1 MPTYHAASVYFL
13 VISEKSSTFAA
24 DFKTY
29 FAMSK
34 SFKKI
39 SRLAQ
44 VLLIVLLCV
53 SCAVGGPL
61 DDIAPT
67 LQDSFVADL
76 SSSVQ
81 NKDRDRVFR
90 DTITP
95 PSNPMNEVPY
105 VPGTHFFR
113 GVLQLEY
120 FGGSLFC
127 AIRSTN
133 NNYFLTD
140 DGSIYLMRLNH
151 PMLEKFAVGD
161 TVVVTAMPMMVK
173 DSLSLATYHILP
185 NAIFK

>member
-1 MPTYHAASVYFL
+1 MITN
-13 VISEKSSTFAA
+13 
-24 DFKTY
+24 
-29 FAMSK
+29 
-34 SFKKI
+34 FKKI

-44 VLLIVLLCV
+44 TLLIVLLCV
-53 SCAVGGPL
+53 SCGPDIHTDGPNLDPL
-61 DDIAPT
+61 D
-67 LQDSFVADL
+67 SFIGGVSTA
-76 SSSVQ
+76 VN

-120 FGGSLFC
+120 FGSSLFC

-133 NNYFLTD
+133 DNNYFLTD
-140 DGSIYLMRLNH
+140 NGSIYLMRLNH
-151 PMLEKFAVGD
+151 PLLAEFAVGD
-161 TVVVTAMPMMVK
+161 TVVVTAKPTMLL

-185 NAIFK
+185 NKIFK

>member
-1 MPTYHAASVYFL
+1 MITN
-13 VISEKSSTFAA
+13 
-24 DFKTY
+24 
-29 FAMSK
+29 
-34 SFKKI
+34 FKKI

-44 VLLIVLLCV
+44 ALLIVLLCAG
-53 SCAVGGPL
+53 CDFGGPL
-61 DDIAPT
+61 DNITPTSPGAFIA
-67 LQDSFVADL
+67 DV
-76 SSSVQ
+76 SSAVNS
-81 NKDRDRVFR
+81 KDRGRVFR

-105 VPGTHFFR
+105 VPGTHYFR

-120 FGGSLFC
+120 FGSSLFC
-127 AIRSTN
+127 AIRSTNN

-151 PMLEKFAVGD
+151 PMLKEFAVGD

-185 NAIFK
+185 NKIFK

>member
-1 MPTYHAASVYFL
+1 MITN
-13 VISEKSSTFAA
+13 
-24 DFKTY
+24 
-29 FAMSK
+29 
-34 SFKKI
+34 FKKI

-44 VLLIVLLCV
+44 ALLIVLLCAG
-53 SCAVGGPL
+53 CDLGGPL
-61 DDIAPT
+61 DGITPTSPEAFIA
-67 LQDSFVADL
+67 DV
-76 SSSVQ
+76 SSAVNS
-81 NKDRDRVFR
+81 KDRGRVFR

-105 VPGTHFFR
+105 VPGTHYFR

-120 FGGSLFC
+120 LAGSLFC
-127 AIRSTN
+127 AIRSTNN

-151 PMLEKFAVGD
+151 PMLKEFAVGD

-185 NAIFK
+185 NKIFK

>member
-1 MPTYHAASVYFL
+1 MIPN
-13 VISEKSSTFAA
+13 I
-24 DFKTY
+24 
-29 FAMSK
+29 
-34 SFKKI
+34 KKI

-44 VLLIVLLCV
+44 ALLIVLLCAG
-53 SCAVGGPL
+53 CGVGGPL
-61 DDIAPT
+61 DGITPTSPGAFIA
-67 LQDSFVADL
+67 DV
-76 SSSVQ
+76 SSSVN

-105 VPGTHFFR
+105 VPGTHHFR

-120 FGGSLFC
+120 LAGSLFC

-133 NNYFLTD
+133 NNNYFLTD
-140 DGSIYLMRLNH
+140 NGSIYLMRLNH
-151 PMLEKFAVGD
+151 PMLKEFAVGD

-185 NAIFK
+185 NKIFK

>member
-1 MPTYHAASVYFL
+1 
-13 VISEKSSTFAA
+13 
-24 DFKTY
+24 
-29 FAMSK
+29 MSK

-44 VLLIVLLCV
+44 ALFIVLLCAG
-53 SCAVGGPL
+53 CAVGGPN
-61 DDIAPT
+61 DIAPT

-120 FGGSLFC
+120 FGNSLFC

-133 NNYFLTD
+133 SNNYFLTD
-140 DGSIYLMRLNH
+140 NGSIYLMRLNH
-151 PMLEKFAVGD
+151 PMLKEFAVGD
-161 TVVVTAMPMMVK
+161 TVVVTAKPMMVK

-185 NAIFK
+185 NKIFK